1 MSATVKNET
10 QHRGVTEG
18 NNQALLS
25 ALYSRSYDWYL
36 SARRRA
42 SIMLLGLS
50 ATFVTSVLWHP
61 PDNPK
66 IDLCLFHALTGYPCP
81 GCGMTRAFC
90 ALGHGELRRAIGFNA
105 LSPILFLCAIVIWM
119 SALATVLNLHGAR
132 SFFAR
137 LRPGE
142 SLSKMVFL
150 LVLVWW
156 VARVAGGF

>member
-1 MSATVKNET
+1 
-10 QHRGVTEG
+10 
-18 NNQALLS
+18 
-25 ALYSRSYDWYL
+25 
-36 SARRRA
+36 
-42 SIMLLGLS
+42 MLLGLS
-50 ATFVTSVLWHP
+50 AMFVTSVLWHP

-119 SALATVLNLHGAR
+119 SAMATVLNLRGAC

-142 SLSKMVFL
+142 SFSKTVFI

-156 VARVAGGF
+156 VARLAGGF